1 MIGHLYPGSQQA
13 LNRRISSGKMAP
25 DLDGVM
31 TSKPLELVIG
41 RKQTMRFVSPEEFE
55 FSLAGR
61 TSVPSQ
67 KISALMKHT
76 PHELK
81 AEAATID
88 ELEQRLQTMLVR
100 LEDASINR
108 AMMGLD
114 PAVFSHDHDWRSI
127 ITGLNECG
135 EEYREFKII
144 ALKMYMQYLHS
155 RKVLL
160 KDIYAERRAMAM
172 QGNEVKDTP
181 VAGGDNLGSTSSPD
195 SALSGTVSDV
205 SLPARNERNLEP
217 VLRRLPKGE
226 PVVVHILAGEN
237 IEIRLSKHKFR
248 LMGNGGLALVDPKGQ
263 HYPLARGRNM
273 IGRDT
278 ECDISLNPSLKDISR
293 RHLIIENPG
302 DNQLKLTD
310 LSTYGTFVVQ

>member
-1 MIGHLYPGSQQA
+1 
-13 LNRRISSGKMAP
+13 
-25 DLDGVM
+25 
-31 TSKPLELVIG
+31 
-41 RKQTMRFVSPEEFE
+41 MRFSTPEEFE

-67 KISALMKHT
+67 KISSLMKRS

-88 ELEQRLQTMLVR
+88 ELEQRLQTMLAR
-100 LEDASINR
+100 IEDASINR
-108 AMMGLD
+108 AMMSLD
-114 PAVFSHDHDWRSI
+114 PAVFSHDHDWRGI

-135 EEYREFKII
+135 EEYREFKVI

-160 KDIYAERRAMAM
+160 KDIYAERRAHAI
-172 QGNEVKDTP
+172 QDNEGKDTP
-181 VAGGDNLGSTSSPD
+181 VAAGGDNLGATSSPD
-195 SALSGTVSDV
+195 GTLSGTVSDV
-205 SLPARNERNLEP
+205 SLPGSKKRNLEP
-217 VLRRLPKGE
+217 VIRRLPKGE
-226 PVVVHILAGEN
+226 PVVIPILAGED

-248 LMGNGGLALVDPKGQ
+248 LTGNDGLALVDPKGQ

-302 DNQLKLTD
+302 DDQLQLTD